1 VGAVEG
7 ATVLVNEQWANEM
20 GGSLQVGLI
29 ERERSD
35 ADRAVVTL
43 VDLPGLTAAAVAR
56 LVATPNRLAAA
67 THQGRRRHPVLLGR
81 EHWGGIRS
89 SASGDRGA
97 REYLD
102 ARRAELELVEMADV
116 ADGTDLDE

>member
-1 VGAVEG
+1 MGA
-7 ATVLVNEQWANEM
+7 
-20 GGSLQVGLI
+20 
-29 ERERSD
+29 
-35 ADRAVVTL
+35 
-43 VDLPGLTAAAVAR
+43 
-56 LVATPNRLAAA
+56 NRLAAA
-67 THQGRRRHPVLLGR
+67 TYQGRRGHPVLLGR

-89 SASGDRGA
+89 SAFGDRGA